1 MADTESIKTGLGNE
15 LERSAVALLNT
26 DRGGLLRIGADE
38 NGNPLATESV
48 ELVRCQIID
57 RIRENISPSAL
68 GLCDVVV
75 EKREG
80 APAIKVV
87 VASGWEKPYYVWYQ
101 REKGCFG
108 CIGNEVQPMTAQMIS
123 ELRERRRPILL
134 GNTPS
139 PRRGLTFCDLQIYYL
154 EKKLKLD
161 DGFKTTLELLTPDGA
176 DNYVAYLLADENGV
190 SVKVA
195 KYAGKSKV
203 NLVTNDEY
211 GYCCL
216 ARAANRVLDRL
227 NAENLKRKKVDMIAL
242 REAVINA
249 IVHNDY
255 SSNAMP
261 TVEIFSDRI
270 TVTSYVG
277 LPDYRESFFERCSM
291 PRNRELMRVFLDL
304 GLVDE
309 LGSGL
314 KRILGAYDK
323 SAFEFI
329 GNFLVVTFR
338 FA

>member
-1 MADTESIKTGLGNE
+1 
-15 LERSAVALLNT
+15 
-26 DRGGLLRIGADE
+26 
-38 NGNPLATESV
+38 
-48 ELVRCQIID
+48 
-57 RIRENISPSAL
+57 
-68 GLCDVVV
+68 
-75 EKREG
+75 
-80 APAIKVV
+80 
-87 VASGWEKPYYVWYQ
+87 
-101 REKGCFG
+101 
-108 CIGNEVQPMTAQMIS
+108 
-123 ELRERRRPILL
+123 
-134 GNTPS
+134 
-139 PRRGLTFCDLQIYYL
+139 
-154 EKKLKLD
+154 
-161 DGFKTTLELLTPDGA
+161 
-176 DNYVAYLLADENGV
+176 
-190 SVKVA
+190 
-195 KYAGKSKV
+195 
-203 NLVTNDEY
+203 
-211 GYCCL
+211 
-216 ARAANRVLDRL
+216 
-227 NAENLKRKKVDMIAL
+227 MIAL

-338 FA
+338 FAGAE